1 MRSAGREGETWTAG
15 GGRVAARKTRWA
27 GTMHEALVNSPVF
40 CITWLTRYVWQHR
53 PHSRTVQLF
62 FCVVLLSIHFFFP
75 PLFPALRNTQLQLV
89 AQHSDTNLEHFNGF
103 ILTYP
108 FKQECRHMELGMSD
122 VNMSSISSSS
132 SRSVLGSG
140 GGGSSSSGSNS
151 ILLHFLADSTA

>member
-1 MRSAGREGETWTAG
+1 VNGGWGKSCRPQDSVGRYNARSARQFTCVLHHVTDTLRLTAS
-15 GGRVAARKTRWA
+15 T
-27 GTMHEALVNSPVF
+27 P
-40 CITWLTRYVWQHR
+40 LT
-53 PHSRTVQLF
+53 HSTIIFLCCSTF
-62 FCVVLLSIHFFFP
+62 YTLFFP